1 MKNRLP
7 LVSVGIP
14 TYNRPEGLHRTLECI
29 TGQTYKNL
37 EIIVSDNCSP
47 RPETEAI
54 VREFMAKDSRIQYFR
69 QEKNK
74 GAIFNFKFVLEKATG
89 EYFMWA
95 SDDDKWESIFVENC
109 LNELIQQGDKFVA
122 IMMEA
127 QYFSD
132 QGFYDFF
139 PEGVPFYKSDIRN
152 IYERINHMLDY
163 NYGNLYYSL
172 FRRDVLFEKSVS
184 FFSLLNPISLNEIPL
199 FLFVLVKGQCRVLP
213 QIGFYK
219 RTNNLTYT
227 QAKWE
232 KQGGKL
238 PNSKGIRYFKRLPKI
253 LHYHRSALKDIAD
266 TIDLL
271 SIDQTIKQ
279 SLKIKAR
286 DNIIKHFTYFIT
298 RQKPKLF

>member
-14 TYNRPEGLHRTLECI
+14 TYNRPKGLHRTLECI

-47 RPETEAI
+47 RPEIEAI

-74 GAIFNFKFVLEKATG
+74 GGLFNSKFVLEKATG

-95 SDDDKWESIFVENC
+95 ADDDKWESIFIENC
-109 LNELIQQGDKFVA
+109 LNELFRQGDKFVA

-139 PEGVPFYKSDIRN
+139 PEGTPFYKSDIRN
-152 IYERINHMLDY
+152 THERINHMLDY

-199 FLFVLVKGQCRVLP
+199 FLFVVVKGQWGVLP

-219 RTNNLTYT
+219 RTNNLTYA

-238 PNSKGIRYFKRLPKI
+238 PNSKGIRYFIQLFKI
-253 LHYHRSALKDIAD
+253 LHYHRSAIKDMTD

-271 SIDQTIKQ
+271 SIDQTIKR

-286 DNIIKHFTYFIT
+286 NNIIKHFTYFIT